1 MSDSTTHQKKSQAAT
16 NAASVDADLMS
27 KFEKDLMKKVRNKQ
41 KKIREIEELEK
52 KIKKKEI
59 VATAE

>member
-1 MSDSTTHQKKSQAAT
+1 
-16 NAASVDADLMS
+16 
-27 KFEKDLMKKVRNKQ
+27 MKKVRNKQ

>member
-1 MSDSTTHQKKSQAAT
+1 MSDSTTHQKKSQAAA
-16 NAASVDADLMS
+16 NGVDADLMS